1 LNDLSNVPG
10 VLDLSKLDV
19 TLALLDRFSDKLGRT
34 GFTLSADNE
43 RLLLLASLVDYE
55 SGTLGFLLSDLLGL
69 DGGGEFGR
77 ECQVLLEKMMSAKP
91 DHRIGI

>member
-1 LNDLSNVPG
+1 MPG

-19 TLALLDRFSDKLGRT
+19 TLALLDRFSDKLGRA

-55 SGTLGFLLSDLLGL
+55 SGPLGFLLSDLLGL
-69 DGGGEFGR
+69 DCGGEFGR
-77 ECQVLLEKMMSAKP
+77 ECQVLLEKRMSAKP
-91 DHRIGI
+91 GHRIGI